1 MSFLLFFESFFE
13 KKTYIFILT
22 AGYILLNSQFYYM
35 AILLLC
41 VLFAHYYALKD
52 PLFLLKTKH
61 PYAKTYLTGKFLAN
75 KFIDKKIKN
84 ADIYV
89 KNITGDELFN
99 ILKHYDIR
107 HVFHNKETK
116 KIERITIYY
125 KNMYIEFTI
134 DLLYGYSKITNMRYK
149 INFLHNIYDSI
160 TLENIEYFY
169 YYNNVLTNW
178 MPHDKNF
185 KFNHPLQ
192 ILKIFKDVSFWNLN
206 MENNYYDEITEFYK
220 KYDCPNEKLNN
231 KIMFDELYKF
241 IDTSNSQLFIEK
253 MEMCGEFEMLNNYY
267 LNVPIK
273 ISNNLKEKLT
283 NSPNNE
289 LKFIIFL
296 IDVAEQNDMNLSE
309 WIRLNNFNP
318 SKIINKKYLK
328 YACLFSLLKNEYGDI
343 QTDYDFLIFLNK
355 YYMDFYKLKK
365 LSIVDI
371 LHILDV
377 LNNNTFMTNE
387 KINSILYDSHRY
399 PLCENELL
407 MSENDILHNT
417 YNISYKKIH
426 DYKKKALIKIYCKEL
441 QNEYHLLLKDFENE
455 HEIKS

>member
-1 MSFLLFFESFFE
+1 
-13 KKTYIFILT
+13 
-22 AGYILLNSQFYYM
+22 
-35 AILLLC
+35 
-41 VLFAHYYALKD
+41 
-52 PLFLLKTKH
+52 
-61 PYAKTYLTGKFLAN
+61 
-75 KFIDKKIKN
+75 
-84 ADIYV
+84 
-89 KNITGDELFN
+89 
-99 ILKHYDIR
+99 
-107 HVFHNKETK
+107 
-116 KIERITIYY
+116 
-125 KNMYIEFTI
+125 
-134 DLLYGYSKITNMRYK
+134 
-149 INFLHNIYDSI
+149 
-160 TLENIEYFY
+160 
-169 YYNNVLTNW
+169 
-178 MPHDKNF
+178 
-185 KFNHPLQ
+185 
-192 ILKIFKDVSFWNLN
+192 

-253 MEMCGEFEMLNNYY
+253 MEMCGVFEMLNNYY
-267 LNVPIK
+267 LNFPIK

-355 YYMDFYKLKK
+355 YYMTFYKLKK
-365 LSIVDI
+365 LCIVDI
-371 LHILDV
+371 LYILDG
-377 LNNNTFMTNE
+377 LNNNTFITNE
-387 KINSILYDSHRY
+387 KINSILYDSQRY

-455 HEIKS
+455 INFEFK